1 MGRWSLKEMRITLS
15 AQVAALCLV
24 VVILAGCG
32 GGAEPSTPAAAVPSS
47 SVTPPRGLAPDPG
60 AFSVLTKTLP
70 DATTGRTY
78 RYTLQAGGGKP
89 PYLWAVSSGSL
100 PLGFVLSSEGEVSG
114 LLSGVVET
122 DYPFTVRVVDA
133 ASPSSEILQL
143 LNIRVRA
150 GNLGRNDEP
159 RSATPISDGVIRAS
173 ISPHGDIDVYSFRG
187 ISGGRVTIEI
197 RTNQDTHFDSF
208 LELLDQD
215 GVRLAHHDDIE
226 PGGLSDSRI
235 EEYVLPGTGT
245 YYVRISDA
253 RGGGRP
259 DFIYEL
265 HLTLTN

>member
-1 MGRWSLKEMRITLS
+1 MGRRSVKGMRALA

-24 VVILAGCG
+24 AVILAGCG
-32 GGAEPSTPAAAVPSS
+32 GGVEPSTPTAPVPPPP
-47 SVTPPRGLAPDPG
+47 VTQPRGPAPDPG
-60 AFSVLTKTLP
+60 AFLVLTRTLP
-70 DATTGRTY
+70 DAAPGKTY

-100 PLGFVLSSEGEVSG
+100 PPGFVLSSDGEISG
-114 LLSGVVET
+114 LLSNVNET
-122 DYPFTVRVVDA
+122 DYPFTVRVVDG

-143 LNIRVRA
+143 MNIRVRA
-150 GNLGRNDEP
+150 VSLGRNDEP
-159 RSATPISDGVIRAS
+159 SSATPISDGVIRAS

-187 ISGGRVTIEI
+187 ISGDRITIEVH
-197 RTNQDTHFDSF
+197 TNQDTHFDSF
-208 LELLDQD
+208 LELLDQN
-215 GVRLAHHDDIE
+215 GARLAHHDDIE

-235 EEYVLPGTGT
+235 DGYVLPRTGT